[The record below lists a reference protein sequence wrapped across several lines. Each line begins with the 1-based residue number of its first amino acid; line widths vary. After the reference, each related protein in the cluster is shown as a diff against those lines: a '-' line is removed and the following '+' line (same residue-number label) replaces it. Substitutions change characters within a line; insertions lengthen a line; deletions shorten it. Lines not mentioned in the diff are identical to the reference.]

1 MKIVIL
7 LAFIAIFISLGSALV
22 FMMRDKSGSNRM
34 VNALTWRIGLSV
46 LLFLFILFSW
56 WMGWVE
62 PSGITLQ
69 QR

>member
-1 MKIVIL
+1 MKIIIL

-56 WMGWVE
+56 WMGWIE
-62 PSGITLQ
+62 PTGITLQ